1 MDMFKIN
8 NQIWGIKY
16 VPWYSDKLMR
26 SDGSRTVGM
35 TDGLSNTVY
44 LADNLDD
51 DFLEDVLCHE
61 LCHCVC
67 FSYNIIMPIEEEE
80 RLCNFMRDHG
90 REVIYLLD
98 SILVKLNIAV

>member
-1 MDMFKIN
+1 MFKIN
-8 NQIWGIKY
+8 GLFWRIKY
-16 VPWYSDKLMR
+16 VPWYSNKLMR

-35 TDGLSNTVY
+35 TDGNTNTVY
-44 LADNLDD
+44 LADNLDA

-67 FSYNIIMPIEEEE
+67 FSYNINIPIDEEE
-80 RLCNFMRDHG
+80 RLCNFMKDHG

-98 SILVKLNIAV
+98 DLLQKMYLIA